1 MKRQTTDYPGFT
13 LIELLLYLAVAAV
26 ILLSASVFLSL
37 ILQSRIKNQ
46 IVAEVDQQGLEAMH
60 IITKTVRNSNS
71 VITPIVGGAG
81 PSLTLTVPVS
91 AKSPTVFDSSGG
103 ALRIIEGANGAVALT
118 NNRVIINNLSF
129 TNLSGTSS
137 KDIIRVQFILTHI
150 NSGNRNEYD
159 YQKTFYGSA
168 ERR

>member
-1 MKRQTTDYPGFT
+1 MKRQTINYSGFT

-46 IVAEVDQQGLEAMH
+46 TVSEVDQQGLEAIH
-60 IITKTVRNSNS
+60 IITKIIRNSS
-71 VITPIVGGAG
+71 GVTAPIVGSAG
-81 PSLTLTVPVS
+81 SSLILTVPVS

-129 TNLSGTSS
+129 TNLSGTST
-137 KDIIRVQFILTHI
+137 KDIIRVQFILSHI
-150 NSGNRNEYD
+150 NPGNRNEYD
-159 YQKTFYGSA
+159 YQKTFYSSA